1 MDLLEK
7 VASELGF
14 EFHLYIVRDE
24 LFGGTRDKYGD
35 TMKFGS
41 SFWKDFRFYDT
52 LDIERKYH
60 MFKENEHIHDKHYYF
75 EYEKER
81 FLKMEQNKA
90 FERLT
95 TSQWN
100 GIIGDLATGAADM
113 SFAPLS
119 VSK

>member
-1 MDLLEK
+1 MNKPFTLIVLVKRQDTYKNL
-7 VASELGF
+7 
-14 EFHLYIVRDE
+14 FHLCLVE
-24 LFGGTRDKYGD
+24 
-35 TMKFGS
+35 
-41 SFWKDFRFYDT
+41 
-52 LDIERKYH
+52 IERQYH
-60 MFKENEHIHDKHYYF
+60 MFKENQHIYDKYYYF

-119 VSK
+119 VSKYDFVSFSSLRKKRQ

>member
-1 MDLLEK
+1 MFL
-7 VASELGF
+7 V
-14 EFHLYIVRDE
+14 
-24 LFGGTRDKYGD
+24 
-35 TMKFGS
+35 
-41 SFWKDFRFYDT
+41 
-52 LDIERKYH
+52 DIERQYH
-60 MFKENEHIHDKHYYF
+60 MFKENQHIYDKHYYF

-81 FLKMEQNKA
+81 FLKIEQNKA

-119 VSK
+119 VSKYVKYIF